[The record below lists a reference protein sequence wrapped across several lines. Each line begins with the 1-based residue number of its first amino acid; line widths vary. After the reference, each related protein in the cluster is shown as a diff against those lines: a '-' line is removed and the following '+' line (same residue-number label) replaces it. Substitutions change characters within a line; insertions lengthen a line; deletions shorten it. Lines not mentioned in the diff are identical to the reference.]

1 MNEILKYIKLQR
13 LYNIAAK
20 HQGTLD
26 TSPLNTLG
34 KTFKYGPGLNSPEKR
49 EEYLISTATR
59 MFIMNK
65 NIIYTFDD
73 IRFRESDR
81 AAIVVRSIINDT
93 YAPKRSIRHIRCHPE
108 QLMERNFKL
117 KLHMQARLKL
127 DTQYINVSNILRLD
141 GERSLNEDA
150 DTINLG
156 CKLYFNPEKEELL
169 ILEIRETLQDAKKIL
184 NLVVACFGNE
194 QDVEQM
200 RYILDQED
208 QVKAFYE
215 HFIKK
220 DGGIRKLAQTLSQFH
235 MRKKQLEKEIEQ
247 NNSDI
252 EKLYQQII
260 QKEHERYKAQEQ
272 LRKFEEQKTENF
284 ENRALERA
292 LKRNDN
298 LLGVRSSIN
307 DQKNTVIYLDYV
319 GPVQFDKSIIGGIS
333 NPGLRQLLLDT
344 KDDKTTLM
352 IGVTVILEQSGKGFE
367 ITFDRLPRTY
377 TEQLPENLEILD
389 NPHLINY
396 KCMGSF
402 EHHIKSA
409 LNVSNWD
416 IALEYMSQMATS
428 INPIDIIVM
437 NRLMESTT
445 MCIYLP
451 KEKAITSPKRYSE
464 GERGIQAEDITM
476 GETPKVEFKKL
487 FDIILKNMEEKK
499 DEKETNSETAGS
511 SESVESNGEETEE
524 QTSTTMGDVSEG
536 SDNELRTTDLEFDP
550 DWEELAR

>member
-1 MNEILKYIKLQR
+1 MNEILKYIKLQK

-34 KTFKYGPGLNSPEKR
+34 KTFRYGPGLNSPEKR

-59 MFIMNK
+59 MFLINK
-65 NIIYTFDD
+65 DIIYVFDD
-73 IRFRESDR
+73 IRFRDSDR
-81 AAIVVRSIINDT
+81 AADVVNSFIKDI
-93 YAPKRSIRHIRCHPE
+93 YAPKKIIKHLRCTPN

-117 KLHMQARLKL
+117 KIPTQTRLKL
-127 DTQYINVSNILRLD
+127 DTQYIDVSDILRLD
-141 GERSLNEDA
+141 KQRSLNEDA
-150 DTINLG
+150 DTLNLG
-156 CKLYFNPEKEELL
+156 CKLYFNPEKGELI
-169 ILEIRETLQDAKKIL
+169 ILEISETLQDAKKIL
-184 NLVVACFGNE
+184 NLIVACFGDE
-194 QDVEQM
+194 EDVATM

-208 QVKAFYE
+208 QIKAFYE
-215 HFIKK
+215 HFIEK
-220 DGGIRKLAQTLSQFH
+220 DGSIRKLAQTLSQFH
-235 MRKKQLEKEIEQ
+235 IRKKQLEKEIEQ

-252 EKLYQQII
+252 EKLYQRII

-298 LLGVRSSIN
+298 LLGVRSSVN
-307 DQKNTVIYLDYV
+307 DQKNTVICLDYV
-319 GPVQFDKSIIGGIS
+319 GPVQFDESIIGGTS
-333 NPGLRQLLLDT
+333 NQRLRQLLLDT
-344 KDDKTTLM
+344 KDGKATLM

-389 NPHLINY
+389 NPHLVNY

-416 IALEYMSQMATS
+416 IALEYISQMATS
-428 INPIDIIVM
+428 INPIDSIVM
-437 NRLMESTT
+437 NRLMDSTA

-451 KEKAITSPKRYSE
+451 EAKEITSPRRYSE
-464 GERGIQAEDITM
+464 RDRGIYTENVTM

-499 DEKETNSETAGS
+499 DETETNSETAGS
-511 SESVESNGEETEE
+511 SETVERNGEETEE
-524 QTSTTMGDVSEG
+524 QTSTTMGDIGEG
-536 SDNELRTTDLEFDP
+536 SDNELRATDLEFDP